1 MHFKVAWVYL
11 FKGEDHCIYKREDH
25 CKFKGKDHCKFMGK
39 DNGKLK
45 EEALRPMNDKGDK
58 FRVIDGRLGLSEVIS
73 LPSDVIKST

>member
-11 FKGEDHCIYKREDH
+11 FKGEEHCIYKREDH
-25 CKFKGKDHCKFMGK
+25 CKFKGK